1 MGHSGYTLFIGN
13 WVHHK
18 NESKAALQKIHVT
31 SKNVISY
38 ELWRGEARRWKKTR
52 YRNIWVTV
60 WGVYCREKM
69 KAWEVGF
76 PWWQVPWKK
85 ETFPLSTALI
95 VFCNKKQNFSSV
107 ENLFIYSF
115 YVLFCSWLLLLT
127 RSTVL
132 CQPCFADSVISSLS
146 QISLNSFF
154 FLLFYLLTKCQYNA
168 VKVIK
173 VPCPE

>member
-1 MGHSGYTLFIGN
+1 MNPKLHCKQFMQQVKMWFHMNCGGVRPEDGRRPGTGI
-13 WVHHK
+13 
-18 NESKAALQKIHVT
+18 
-31 SKNVISY
+31 Y
-38 ELWRGEARRWKKTR
+38 EWLCEGSTAGKRWKHKKWDSQGG
-52 YRNIWVTV
+52 RNQ
-60 WGVYCREKM
+60 EKM
-69 KAWEVGF
+69 
-76 PWWQVPWKK
+76 Q
-85 ETFPLSTALI
+85 TFPLNTALI

-154 FLLFYLLTKCQYNA
+154 FLLFYLLTKCQYNT